1 VAVWQ
6 IESQTMNYRQISI
19 IEYRTKQTLRAVCGT
34 VSIVHSADIPP
45 FLRADARTIWSRKLT
60 FVFFHKNR
68 NASSDCRHV
77 IF

>member
-45 FLRADARTIWSRKLT
+45 FLRADARTI
-60 FVFFHKNR
+60 
-68 NASSDCRHV
+68 
-77 IF
+77 